1 VELAV
6 AAERDGE
13 LVAYLATE
21 RSLLGESEMVGI
33 AGSAPT
39 N

>member
-21 RSLLGESEMVGI
+21 RSLLGEAEVVGI
-33 AGSAPT
+33 AGPAPT